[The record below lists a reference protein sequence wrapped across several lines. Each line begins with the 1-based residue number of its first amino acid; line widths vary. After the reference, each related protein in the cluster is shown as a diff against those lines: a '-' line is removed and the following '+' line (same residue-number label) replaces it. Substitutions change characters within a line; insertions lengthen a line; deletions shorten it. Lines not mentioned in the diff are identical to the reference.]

1 MGIYVWR
8 VGTGT
13 RNSGRL
19 LFENLY
25 GRFQS
30 HRFRRTILTY
40 HTLMVVSSR
49 TWCSG
54 SSVRWRSRAVP
65 KLNIRSGLFNSL
77 KVIKSV
83 LSWSWNS
90 CLLHWRFIEPIFMTE
105 LRRLNIVKL
114 SDIVNIVLT
123 RPGDSD
129 CVSLI
134 VEFQSS
140 IHCVI
145 LDSRRL
151 SLFRS

>member
-1 MGIYVWR
+1 M
-8 VGTGT
+8 
-13 RNSGRL
+13 
-19 LFENLY
+19 
-25 GRFQS
+25 
-30 HRFRRTILTY
+30 
-40 HTLMVVSSR
+40 
-49 TWCSG
+49 
-54 SSVRWRSRAVP
+54 P

-134 VEFQSS
+134 VEF
-140 IHCVI
+140 
-145 LDSRRL
+145 
-151 SLFRS
+151 

>member
-1 MGIYVWR
+1 
-8 VGTGT
+8 
-13 RNSGRL
+13 
-19 LFENLY
+19 
-25 GRFQS
+25 
-30 HRFRRTILTY
+30 
-40 HTLMVVSSR
+40 
-49 TWCSG
+49 
-54 SSVRWRSRAVP
+54 VP

-134 VEFQSS
+134 VEF
-140 IHCVI
+140 
-145 LDSRRL
+145 
-151 SLFRS
+151 